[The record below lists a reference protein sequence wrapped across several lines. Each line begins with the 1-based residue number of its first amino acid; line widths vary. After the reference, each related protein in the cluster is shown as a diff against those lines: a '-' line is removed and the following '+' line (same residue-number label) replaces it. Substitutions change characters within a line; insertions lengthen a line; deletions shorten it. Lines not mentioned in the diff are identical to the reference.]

1 MYIELM
7 EIDKNN
13 NDIGEFII
21 NTNDIIFVDTWNL
34 DAGKCKRV
42 KTRDEAGTYF
52 YIRHADYNK
61 IKGLLIPEQDT
72 LKM

>member
-21 NTNDIIFVDTWNL
+21 NTNDIVFVDTYKI
-34 DAGKCKRV
+34 DAGICKRV
-42 KTRDEAGTYF
+42 KTRDKEGSYF
-52 YIRHADYNK
+52 FIRQDEYNK
-61 IKGLLIPEQDT
+61 IKGLLIPTQDA

>member
-13 NDIGEFII
+13 NNIGEFIV
-21 NTNDIIFVDTWNL
+21 NTSDIIFVDTYNI
-34 DAGKCKRV
+34 DSGRCKRV
-42 KTRDEAGTYF
+42 KVKDEGGTCF
-52 YIRHADYNK
+52 YIRHDDYNK

>member
-13 NDIGEFII
+13 VDIGEFII
-21 NTNDIIFVDTWNL
+21 NTNDILFVDTYNI
-34 DAGKCKRV
+34 DAGRCKRV
-42 KTRDEAGTYF
+42 KTKDEGGTYF
-52 YIRHADYNK
+52 YIRHDDYNK
-61 IKGLLIPEQDT
+61 IKRLLIPEQDT

>member
-21 NTNDIIFVDTWNL
+21 NTNDIVFVDTYKI
-34 DAGKCKRV
+34 DGGICKRV
-42 KTRDEAGTYF
+42 KTRDKEGSYF
-52 YIRHADYNK
+52 FIRHDEYNK
-61 IKGLLIPEQDT
+61 IKGLLIPTQDV

>member
-34 DAGKCKRV
+34 DVGKCKRV

-52 YIRHADYNK
+52 YIYHDDYNK
-61 IKGLLIPEQDT
+61 IKELLIPEQDT

>member
-21 NTNDIIFVDTWNL
+21 NTNDIVFVDTYKI
-34 DAGKCKRV
+34 DDGICKRV
-42 KTRDEAGTYF
+42 KTRDKE
-52 YIRHADYNK
+52 
-61 IKGLLIPEQDT
+61 
-72 LKM
+72 

>member
-21 NTNDIIFVDTWNL
+21 NTNDIVFVDTYKI
-34 DAGKCKRV
+34 DDGICKRV
-42 KTRDEAGTYF
+42 KTRDKEGSYF
-52 YIRHADYNK
+52 LSGMMNIIR
-61 IKGLLIPEQDT
+61 
-72 LKM
+72 